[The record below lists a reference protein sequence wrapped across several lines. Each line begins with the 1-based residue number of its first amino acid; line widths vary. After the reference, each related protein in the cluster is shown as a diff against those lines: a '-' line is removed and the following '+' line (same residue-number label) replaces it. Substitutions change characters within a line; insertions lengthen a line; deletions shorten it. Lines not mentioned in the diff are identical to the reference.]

1 MQLMLESASS
11 SLWALG
17 GLGIWIAVLA
27 FPLLLYFV
35 IGALQGK
42 ERKGKGPDIQIG
54 EETPTESEDKRE
66 AG

>member
-1 MQLMLESASS
+1 MLDSANS
-11 SLWALG
+11 SLLALG

-35 IGALQGK
+35 IAALQRK
-42 ERKGKGPDIQIG
+42 DRKGRGPNIEIG
-54 EETPTESEDKRE
+54 EETKTEDDRE